1 MGGYCIACDLKN
13 STEKNFRGNGGK
25 LNMDYLLDIKESSLI
40 SLYVYYSYCPYLL
53 KKHFKKYL

>member
-40 SLYVYYSYCPYLL
+40 SLYVYYSYRPYLL
-53 KKHFKKYL
+53 KKH